1 MNQSR
6 KAAHSSRLLKK
17 THMLRCRSIAS
28 PLDLFEQ
35 PARGFFQQPPRTGR
49 SAIRL
54 SCRLRASVFLR
65 HRLIGN
71 ALLLIGM
78 AVRMLFG
85 AEAGAASLQSPRSSM
100 TQAEV
105 ILAQA
110 SPRASRPLRVAYLST
125 SATMASLWMA
135 KEIGGFAKEGVEVE
149 VLSMASSVAI
159 PALIANEIDA
169 VQVSAAPVI
178 TASLRGHDV
187 VFVAGLLN
195 TMIWDFYARPEIKSP
210 EQLKGK
216 LVGTD
221 RPATP
226 VAYGTLVAL
235 KKMGLTP
242 KDVQLFPLGS
252 SAQVVAALHSGQII
266 GGLGAPPASFVL
278 ERAGFRSMVNL
289 LDVPYQN
296 VGIVVRRS
304 RMDELGSR
312 LVPLLRSV
320 RAGIDRY
327 YSDKPFAMKAIGK
340 YTKEADAGVLDKT
353 YEFYR
358 RAGFRRELV
367 ISEPGVQGILDFLS
381 ESIPEAKKATPG
393 QFFDDRFVRQV
404 NSGK

>member
-1 MNQSR
+1 MKQERQQVLPRRPRNIVNGSYQS
-6 KAAHSSRLLKK
+6 L
-17 THMLRCRSIAS
+17 T
-28 PLDLFEQ
+28 
-35 PARGFFQQPPRTGR
+35 
-49 SAIRL
+49 SA
-54 SCRLRASVFLR
+54 FLR
-65 HRLIGN
+65 HRLRRGAI
-71 ALLLIGM
+71 LIVGM
-78 AVRMLFG
+78 IIEMFIT
-85 AEAGAASLQSPRSSM
+85 AEAGAAPSLRSPLSPF
-100 TQAEV
+100 TEPQ
-105 ILAQA
+105 ITLAQL

-135 KEIGGFAKEGVEVE
+135 KEIGGFAKEKIDVE

-195 TMIWDFYARPEIKSP
+195 TMIWDFYSRPEIKSA

-216 LVGTD
+216 IIGTD

-252 SAQVVAALHSGQII
+252 SAQVVAALHSGQIV
-266 GGLGAPPASFVL
+266 GGLGAPPASFLL

-304 RMDELGSR
+304 RMEELGTR

-320 RAGIDRY
+320 RAGIERY
-327 YSDKPFAMKAIGK
+327 YSDKDFATKVIGK
-340 YTKEADAGVLDKT
+340 YTKETDADVLNKT

-367 ISEPGVQGILDFLS
+367 TSEPGVQGILDFLS
-381 ESIPEAKKATPG
+381 ETIPEAKKAAPA

>member
-1 MNQSR
+1 MKQYSKEIR
-6 KAAHSSRLLKK
+6 FPATITS
-17 THMLRCRSIAS
+17 
-28 PLDLFEQ
+28 LFW
-35 PARGFFQQPPRTGR
+35 GFNPSVLFKHRVIGNAIMMVGI
-49 SAIRL
+49 AIRL
-54 SCRLRASVFLR
+54 
-65 HRLIGN
+65 
-71 ALLLIGM
+71 
-78 AVRMLFG
+78 LFS
-85 AEAGAASLQSPRSSM
+85 AEAGAAPLLEPLLSA
-100 TQAEV
+100 TQPE
-105 ILAQA
+105 ITLAQA
-110 SPRASRPLRVAYLST
+110 SPRPSRPLRVAYLST

-135 KEIGGFAKEGVEVE
+135 KEIGGFAKEGVDVE

-195 TMIWDFYARPEIKSP
+195 TMIWDFYARPEVKIP

-216 LVGTD
+216 LIGTD

-252 SAQVVAALHSGQII
+252 SAQVVAALHSGQIL

-278 ERAGFRSMVNL
+278 ERAGFRSLVNL
-289 LDVPYQN
+289 LDIPYQN

-327 YSDKPFAMKAIGK
+327 YSDKSFAMKVIGK
-340 YTKEADAGVLDKT
+340 YTKEADADALNKT

-381 ESIPEAKKATPG
+381 ETIPEAKKAAPG